1 MYTFLLCIE
10 GKIEVFDFCKKPN
23 YTAKITL
30 QSHVIGTHDNKFAQY
45 YYFLSSQWKSNFHF
59 NEVLSKYHT
68 QYILIL
74 KLCKSYFVGKISIF
88 MCVLSIPSILYRL
101 SFVYQDNTINQPSPG
116 QAHLLVL
123 SVAVKVL
130 PWTIFIH
137 ASNSFCEIWVF
148 TSLRR
153 EKTIVPFVIEPGL

>member
-1 MYTFLLCIE
+1 MYTFLLWIE
-10 GKIEVFDFCKKPN
+10 GKTEVFDFCKKPN
-23 YTAKITL
+23 YIAKIML
-30 QSHVIGTHDNKFAQY
+30 QSHVIDTHNKFAQY
-45 YYFLSSQWKSNFHF
+45 YNFFSSQWKSNFHF

-88 MCVLSIPSILYRL
+88 MCVPSILSILYRL
-101 SFVYQDNTINQPSPG
+101 SFVYKDNTINQPSPG

-153 EKTIVPFVIEPGL
+153 EKTIMPFVIEPSL